1 MSRAVATTEVTEVI
15 TSEVLGNLGKQLG
28 GVYIFTKKKF
38 AQRVF
43 PKLIPQKKKSKR
55 KKELT
60 FSSMEGYSCPFCEAK
75 SHCRGCVDD
84 LGKIWCQAKLNE
96 YDLC

>member
-43 PKLIPQKKKSKR
+43 PKMIPQKKK
-55 KKELT
+55 
-60 FSSMEGYSCPFCEAK
+60 
-75 SHCRGCVDD
+75 
-84 LGKIWCQAKLNE
+84 
-96 YDLC
+96 